1 MNASTPWSGTQA
13 RLVVCAWKALM
24 RIGCRAGAG
33 GRQAQEA
40 LAVLVALRHE
50 IKGKLAKLDRLLSIH
65 VPDPSISVLHGLL
78 ALVEP
83 CTDLHYWCYSLLLA
97 LAASNN
103 GRYRERDVRHGLRLL
118 AS

>member
-1 MNASTPWSGTQA
+1 MNASAPWSGTQA

-50 IKGKLAKLDRLLSIH
+50 IKGS
-65 VPDPSISVLHGLL
+65 
-78 ALVEP
+78 
-83 CTDLHYWCYSLLLA
+83 
-97 LAASNN
+97 
-103 GRYRERDVRHGLRLL
+103 
-118 AS
+118 